1 MSQKKTWKRLEPWQ
15 KAGGVMLG
23 IVQVSLLIAALV
35 DIRRRP
41 ATEIRGRKAWWVMA
55 AFVNYVGPDQLF
67 SVRAQTDCCAGG
79 GGVAASHQQR
89 GRW

>member
-55 AFVNYVGPDQLF
+55 AFVNYVGPISYFLF
-67 SVRAQTDCCAGG
+67 GRKQTAALVAGE
-79 GGVAASHQQR
+79 
-89 GRW
+89 